1 MSVYN
6 INYSTTFNIYRVVTD
21 NSILSVSKNK
31 KKLLWSKND
40 NQLLSLIKV
49 GK

>member
-31 KKLLWSKND
+31 KNYCGQRMII
-40 NQLLSLIKV
+40 NY
-49 GK
+49 